1 MSEETGR
8 SSNEDRFLG
17 VRTTIDPPEPESAEP
32 EVAEV
37 DIEVVDDRPEEDQRF
52 ASATGD
58 EDELADYGTKVQKR
72 INKLKKQ
79 FHDERRAKESSERLS
94 NEAVNYTQQ
103 LQIENQRLVKLV
115 QDSQSALTQQA
126 KNRADN
132 QLLLAEENFKK
143 AHASGDADAIAEAQ
157 KNLTNAQLAQ
167 AYAPSVSRK
176 IIEKWKQDVMSQQDQ
191 QESQQPYDPAPI
203 PEPDPKAVEWQG
215 NNEWFGTDTEM
226 TSFAYGVHE
235 RLVNEGIDP
244 DSDEYYKLID
254 KRMGEVFPSHF
265 GGDTQVSVEAAS
277 TRKRANPVVAPASRN
292 SGGAIQRKVQ
302 LTQTQVRLAKRLG
315 LTPQQYATQLM
326 KEMV

>member
-1 MSEETGR
+1 M
-8 SSNEDRFLG
+8 
-17 VRTTIDPPEPESAEP
+17 
-32 EVAEV
+32 
-37 DIEVVDDRPEEDQRF
+37 
-52 ASATGD
+52 
-58 EDELADYGTKVQKR
+58 
-72 INKLKKQ
+72 
-79 FHDERRAKESSERLS
+79 
-94 NEAVNYTQQ
+94 
-103 LQIENQRLVKLV
+103 
-115 QDSQSALTQQA
+115 TQQA

-215 NNEWFGTDTEM
+215 NNEGCGTDTEM